1 MSGKNQSVVVFN
13 WQSTNPQTGFLPL
26 NNNTVNKG
34 SVPSGIVNGVM
45 TGTSTI
51 YSQIID
57 VSRMDNIGLEV
68 AWSGTA
74 VGTLSVLVSN
84 SGINWPSLTFDPV
97 LAQPAGVAGEYFVGI
112 TQGQFK
118 WVMLQYTN
126 ASGVGSLT
134 VYGQVK
140 DLN

>member
-1 MSGKNQSVVVFN
+1 MSGKNQAPVVFN
-13 WQSTNPQTGFLPL
+13 WQSTNPQTGFLPV

-34 SVPSGIVNGVM
+34 STPSGVVNGTM

-51 YSQIID
+51 YSQIVD
-57 VSRMDNIGLEV
+57 VSKMDTIGLEV
-68 AWSGTA
+68 VWSGTPT
-74 VGTLSVLVSN
+74 GTLSVLVSN

-97 LAQPAGVAGEYFVGI
+97 LAQPAGSAGKYYVNIEQSG
-112 TQGQFK
+112 FK
-118 WVMLQYTN
+118 YIMLQYTN
-126 ASGVGSLT
+126 ASGVGVLN